1 MGWLDDRFK
10 DIVKTGKEILPYAAM
25 AAPFVN
31 YYGLPALMSKFKM
44 GENAM
49 NAMTALNKSKL
60 MNSAFG
66 TATKE
71 GLMKYALAA
80 ASGAENP
87 EKVGRRAF
95 FSSFPYSFLSTPFC
109 DSLQSRV
116 SQLASFFILSN

>member
-10 DIVKTGKEILPYAAM
+10 DLVKTGREILPYAAM

-31 YYGLPALMSKFKM
+31 YYGLPALMGKFGM
-44 GENAM
+44 GQKALTAM
-49 NAMTALNKSKL
+49 DAFNKSKL

-66 TATKE
+66 MATKE

-87 EKVGRRAF
+87 ELVGRRAF
-95 FSSFPYSFLSTPFC
+95 WSSLPYSWLKT
-109 DSLQSRV
+109 
-116 SQLASFFILSN
+116 